1 MADDRDRP
9 RMDANEA
16 LANIGYAVR
25 VFGGDYEYDGRLSC
39 IFTKRRGG
47 GVRVVVED
55 DNGRLFIHKPD
66 NLRTNK

>member
-1 MADDRDRP
+1 MNDRSKP

-16 LANIGYAVR
+16 LSNVGNAVK
-25 VFGGDYEYDGRLSC
+25 VFGEDYEYVGALTAV
-39 IFTKRRGG
+39 FTKRRGG

-55 DNGRLFIHKPD
+55 DNGRLFIHKPE